1 MREKYFIYKGIK
13 YQSGTILKIKP
24 TSGKANPFPKIFEEA
39 TFMFY
44 NTDAEKYCIQVG
56 ETIYVLSE
64 KGFNDILI
72 NPTQKNN
79 IKYIEKVAEETRWT
93 FGRELA
99 IDGMLVA
106 WIWYIFLMSISI
118 ILKGAIVY
126 WFLISIIFF
135 RYRDKKLREEG
146 YK

>member
-1 MREKYFIYKGIK
+1 MREKYFIYQGIK
-13 YQSGTILKIKP
+13 YQSGTILQIRP
-24 TSGKANPFPKIFEEA
+24 TIGRANPSPKVFEEA

-44 NTDAEKYCIQVG
+44 DTNLAEYFIKVGGTVYLLKKTD
-56 ETIYVLSE
+56 
-64 KGFNDILI
+64 FFDILI
-72 NPTQKNN
+72 NPTDKLNN
-79 IKYIEKVAEETRWT
+79 AYLAKVVQDEKLTINK
-93 FGRELA
+93 ELA

-106 WIWYIFLMSISI
+106 WIWYIFLMGISI

-126 WFLISIIFF
+126 WVTISIIFF